1 MFWAGLGIRSL
12 AHLLFAL
19 LLNITH
25 FKKRPWAICS
35 RRSLQKRNMSELL
48 SSLFKKDWCE
58 WFSRDSS
65 KSLAKNEWFHEKF
78 VFLYVLV
85 FPRFIPKSESLRSF
99 LKSDLSDS
107 LRLLIIKEQLCVI
120 CSGCSWQKSNC
131 ERFAQV
137 THDKR
142 AKGVICSFSQANCSF
157 AHKTS

>member
-25 FKKRPWAICS
+25 FKKQPWAICS
-35 RRSLQKRNMSELL
+35 RHSLQKRNMSELL

-107 LRLLIIKEQLCVI
+107 LRLLMTKEWL
-120 CSGCSWQKSNC
+120 
-131 ERFAQV
+131 ERFALFHEQI
-137 THDKR
+137 K
-142 AKGVICSFSQANCSF
+142 SFFYLQ
-157 AHKTS
+157 KTSELLEK